1 MEDTDPEMAAKLAN
15 AARNRIN
22 DVAQR
27 LTKES
32 QGNILIAFE
41 DNMSR
46 KRADLAVLGDS
57 IRQMQAI
64 YGIYHP
70 EAQGEQLAE
79 RLSEAEAEVVKN
91 RARLEV
97 LEPNRNIPRD
107 TIAYLRANLS
117 AYEQQLRQLNTG
129 KAGDGALT
137 VTRYNEGLPRVS
149 LLNDLHF
156 QARKQLSYDLERYNQ
171 IKAAYN
177 TNIPAVL
184 IIEEA
189 DTPLIKNRPKRSVI
203 VLASVLGAFLFSVL
217 GALVAD
223 AYRDID
229 WKSITRKEA

>member
-1 MEDTDPEMAAKLAN
+1 MALEA
-15 AARNRIN
+15 
-22 DVAQR
+22 
-27 LTKES
+27 E
-32 QGNILIAFE
+32 
-41 DNMSR
+41 
-46 KRADLAVLGDS
+46 
-57 IRQMQAI
+57 
-64 YGIYHP
+64 P
-70 EAQGEQLAE
+70 EAEVRQETEA
-79 RLSEAEAEVVKN
+79 EAEAEVVRN

-97 LEPNRNIPRD
+97 LEPDRNIPRD